1 MQSKKPQVSQT
12 STYKRSLSPWKVYR
26 LDDHGKWH
34 LVESYRSRTD
44 AEEYAVILRRLYPQ
58 VKVVFE

>member
-1 MQSKKPQVSQT
+1 MHNQKPQVSQT
-12 STYKRSLSPWKVYR
+12 STYKRSLFPWKVYR
-26 LDDHGKWH
+26 FADEKWH
-34 LVESYRSRTD
+34 LAESYRSRTD